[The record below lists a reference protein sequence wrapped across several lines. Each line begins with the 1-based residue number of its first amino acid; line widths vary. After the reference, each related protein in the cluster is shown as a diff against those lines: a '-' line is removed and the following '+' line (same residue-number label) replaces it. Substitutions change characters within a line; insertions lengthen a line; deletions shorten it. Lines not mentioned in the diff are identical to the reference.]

1 MKELTTAEVE
11 KMRRDEQIEIIDVR
25 EAFEVAL
32 GTIPGATHI
41 PLGQI
46 EARLDH
52 FKRDKTYVII
62 CRSGNRSGV
71 VTQYLEA
78 CGIDAYNMIGGM
90 IDWQGTME

>member
-1 MKELTTAEVE
+1 MKELTTMEVE
-11 KMRRDEQIEIIDVR
+11 KIWRVERVEIVDVR
-25 EAFEVAL
+25 EAFEVAS

-46 EARLDH
+46 EACLDH

-71 VTQYLEA
+71 ATQFLEVH
-78 CGIDAYNMIGGM
+78 GIDAYNMIGGM
-90 IDWQGTME
+90 IDWRGAVE